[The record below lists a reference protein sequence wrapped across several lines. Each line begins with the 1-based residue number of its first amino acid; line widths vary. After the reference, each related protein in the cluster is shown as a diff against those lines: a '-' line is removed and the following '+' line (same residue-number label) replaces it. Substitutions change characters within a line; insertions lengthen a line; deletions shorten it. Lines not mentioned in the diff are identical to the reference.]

1 MRSAGNIW
9 KKLKEQRKA
18 SDKERGQGLEREGFG
33 KLGRNVGKGRGDSL
47 LHRNLPFRVELH
59 LELHQAGG
67 AESSLSSSG
76 AGTLSPEG

>member
-18 SDKERGQGLEREGFG
+18 TDKERGQGLEREGFG
-33 KLGRNVGKGRGDSL
+33 ELGRSVGRGRGDSL

-67 AESSLSSSG
+67 AESSLSGPG